1 MLASDNEQAFGGV
14 AKVELSDGAILL
26 LKVMVVHIKEAGFSP
41 FGGVNFDVK
50 ALADVTVESLPDELK
65 EKVRDK
71 PVYYPYQPYQELLKD
86 GWEFVDIKGQWP
98 AVIETTVN
106 TSKGTFRV
114 KVVAE
119 VVMVARNLS
128 YKTPAGEPI
137 YTVSWIYKVSWTSAG
152 QG

>member
-71 PVYYPYQPYQELLKD
+71 PVYYPYQELLKD

-137 YTVSWIYKVSWTSAG
+137 YTVSWIYKVSWMSAG
-152 QG
+152 KG